1 MTGAPRELDHAGI
14 AARIPHAGRMGLL
27 DRMREWSAD
36 SIRCTALNPSAA
48 DHPLR
53 TSSGLLAPAAIE
65 YAAQA
70 MALHGTLIAQAQ
82 AGAAAAPT
90 PGFLASVRSVRLA
103 VQQLDD
109 VPGELDVYAQRQAGN
124 ESQIIYAFEVRDGSG
139 RLLVEGRATVVLNA
153 SPIGHPQHEARAT

>member
-82 AGAAAAPT
+82 AGAAAPT

-103 VQQLDD
+103 VQRLDD